1 MRQGP
6 VRPAAVGR
14 PAPGRQ
20 RCWAQC
26 NCPEI
31 DSVAVGFYQADP
43 DCVDAWFKHY
53 RDRIPRA
60 RTDKQRRRYL
70 RHAFL
75 LKPDYPGILE
85 QYLGVADKSDL
96 RLLRDVLRCMLKNHE
111 LFDAGIVTYN
121 LALAHA
127 QYLLGDYGNA
137 YQGLFSGITRDVFCR
152 IPHAERKALI
162 CNNLGVLQLLY
173 QGTNNMYREPVK
185 PVSAHDIG
193 TSIGMLDSAPAP
205 GARRDTAMRRQPRR
219 HARPRSPCPSTA
231 TLVREEG
238 LASSGRTAPALPA
251 EAGFAAH
258 GEVLHH
264 LPVQQ
269 PLRRAVRA
277 AGPVRRARV
286 PARRERQHGHRHRHH
301 PRAAAH
307 RLQQPAAAVPHLR
320 PGAQGTWALIS
331 VGRFCGTLPR
341 HVSPVP
347 DYDTTVFRSEMACCD
362 VFGETP
368 LRERLEHIDTLFQR
382 PSARKLA
389 FLLTDGMDNCTSP
402 FDLCEIAQQL
412 FDKGI
417 HLSILHLLPDAEEYD
432 EIARHLPLHGRRQP
446 QHGVPPF
453 RGRRHRA
460 RAAALRAH
468 ALPADA
474 AHPAMCRPRCGWQGR
489 LPLPPGH
496 REGASPRTTR
506 AGNGQHLGPGRQRPV
521 TEVDCRIPRIPQ
533 QCKWGQRLPKD

>member
-1 MRQGP
+1 MRQALSALLLL
-6 VRPAAVGR
+6 AALLLGGS
-14 PAPGRQ
+14 AA
-20 RCWAQC
+20 AQC

-111 LFDAGIVTYN
+111 LFDAEIVTYN

-193 TSIGMLDSAPAP
+193 TSIGMLDSALHLAP
-205 GARRDTAMRRQPRR
+205 EDTVIAANRGAMPDLSPVPFNRYLC
-219 HARPRSPCPSTA
+219 ARKGRLPQRPDSARALQKLDS
-231 TLVREEG
+231 L
-238 LASSGRTAPALPA
+238 RTAKYCTTSLFNSHYDELYARLDQYDELVFLHDVSGSMDTVTA
-251 EAGFAAH
+251 ITRGQRRIDFSNQLLQCLTYDLAH
-258 GEVLHH
+258 KDLG
-264 LPVQQ
+264 
-269 PLRRAVRA
+269 
-277 AGPVRRARV
+277 
-286 PARRERQHGHRHRHH
+286 
-301 PRAAAH
+301 
-307 RLQQPAAAVPHLR
+307 
-320 PGAQGTWALIS
+320 LIS

-341 HVSPVP
+341 HVYPVP

-432 EIARHLPLHGRRQP
+432 EITAIYHCM
-446 QHGVPPF
+446 
-453 RGRRHRA
+453 
-460 RAAALRAH
+460 AAASRSTVYHLSEEGDIVPEPPLFEPMPYLRMPPIQ
-468 ALPADA
+468 LCADLDADGKA
-474 AHPAMCRPRCGWQGR
+474 ACRCRQGIVGCIAPDNPRWKRGNTWGQG
-489 LPLPPGH
+489 
-496 REGASPRTTR
+496 A
-506 AGNGQHLGPGRQRPV
+506 NDPV
-521 TEVDCRIPRIPQ
+521 TEVDCRIPRIPW